1 MTVAAILR
9 QLELCGI
16 ELRLVGDRV
25 RWRGDA
31 PSDLLALATKHRDDI
46 RRYLAR
52 RCEGCGRARP
62 VMVLMDEHETPWW
75 QCARCYCGMDSRLHA
90 AQPAARHREAP

>member
-1 MTVAAILR
+1 MTVAAVLR
-9 QLELCGI
+9 QLELFGVQ
-16 ELRLVGDRV
+16 LRLVGDRV

-31 PSDLLALATKHRDDI
+31 PSDLLALAAKHRDDI

-52 RCEGCGRARP
+52 RCEGCHQARP
-62 VMVLMDEHETPWW
+62 VMVLMDADETPWW

-90 AQPAARHREAP
+90 ARPAALRCEAP